1 MFLCPDDVLK
11 ILALSDLL
19 SYMYIRICTHM
30 MHQCLYNLPF
40 PSAFRTRFSSTSQ
53 NAASAHHTPQVQAH
67 A

>member
-40 PSAFRTRFSSTSQ
+40 PAFRTRFSSTSQ